1 MSCGAVEAFQSQPDG
16 RLLVTTRPCTI
27 CYRPGQLADVDPREL
42 AAWYVG
48 VPIQDAMP
56 GRSKPE
62 RELLQTGL
70 HAECFGRLAPPAATE
85 ETP

>member
-1 MSCGAVEAFQSQPDG
+1 MSRGAVEAFHSQPDG
-16 RLLVTTRPCTI
+16 QLPVTTRPCTI
-27 CYRPGQLADVDPREL
+27 CYRPGQLADVDPGQL

-70 HAECFGRLAPPAATE
+70 HAECFGLLAPPDAPE
-85 ETP
+85 DTP